1 MGYLRLRQIALVASD
16 LATTE
21 RQIADVLGLEV
32 CYRDTGVAKYG
43 LHNALFAMGGTFLE
57 IVAPTQPNTAAGRYI
72 ERRKGDGGYMYIV
85 DCDDLE
91 RRREH
96 FLRRDVRLVEDLKSS
111 EGAVTGEALHLHPR
125 DTGGCLLSVDRH
137 SPQGEDMGGS
147 YKWAGPDWRRHDR
160 SQTVKAITGA
170 RMQCN
175 DPQATAQRW
184 SELLE
189 RPVTRDHNVWTI
201 ELDNARARF
210 CELEDDRGEGL
221 SAVRLACHDKAAIL
235 GAAARSGARTGE
247 VPTGPFVELVG
258 VRFVLT

>member
-1 MGYLRLRQIALVASD
+1 MGYFRLRQIALVASD

-21 RQIADVLGLEV
+21 KQIADVLGLEI
-32 CYRDTGVAKYG
+32 CFRDPGVGKYG

-96 FLRRDVRLVEDLKSS
+96 FLKHGVRLVEDLKSS
-111 EGAVTGEALHLHPR
+111 EGALTGEALHLHPR

-137 SPQGEDMGGS
+137 SPDGENMGGS
-147 YKWAGPDWRRHDR
+147 YKWAGPDWQKHDR
-160 SQTVKAITGA
+160 SPAITAIVGA
-170 RMQCN
+170 GIQST
-175 DPQATAQRW
+175 DPEALAARW

-189 RPVTRDHNVWTI
+189 LPVGKAC
-201 ELDNARARF
+201 L
-210 CELEDDRGEGL
+210 RGEGSKRCAGAAGGQGQRGRCAGDQIRSGL
-221 SAVRLACHDKAAIL
+221 RAVR
-235 GAAARSGARTGE
+235 AAAR
-247 VPTGPFVELVG
+247 
-258 VRFVLT
+258 